1 MRSFLKELNK
11 LLYSFCVKVQGE
23 IHFIQIIVSNWYYRN
38 VHYDNSG
45 LGVK

>member
-11 LLYSFCVKVQGE
+11 LLYSFLCKSSRRNS
-23 IHFIQIIVSNWYYRN
+23 FYTNYRLYWYYRN

-45 LGVK
+45 LDVK

>member
-11 LLYSFCVKVQGE
+11 LLYSFLCKSSRRNS
-23 IHFIQIIVSNWYYRN
+23 FYTNYRN

-45 LGVK
+45 LDVK